1 VELGLPPRPIAIVT
15 LKNRALS
22 PAAELFISEM
32 RTAAK
37 AQMKSSRISAD

>member
-1 VELGLPPRPIAIVT
+1 MELGLPPRPIAIVT

-32 RTAAK
+32 RTATK
-37 AQMKSSRISAD
+37 AQLNSSRVSAD